1 MNKLLRTCRSL
12 RPRRPRAASLQRL
25 PLFRLPR
32 PIQRVG
38 GHNFKTFRGGAH
50 SSHRF
55 GLSARSAPALTRQLP
70 FASGRVLHLG
80 LLDFKA
86 VIFASHK
93 LNSRLLAH
101 DSLFKR
107 AVRSMLRCRPRRT
120 MSHNQGHTHER
131 PDASNQRLDRIYR
144 YSSLRTPRS
153 APIAPIDRY
162 ASACSALFS

>member
-12 RPRRPRAASLQRL
+12 RPRWPRAASLQRL

-101 DSLFKR
+101 DRIFKR
-107 AVRSMLRCRPRRT
+107 AVRNMLRCRPRRT
-120 MSHNQGHTHER
+120 ISHTAIMLKFQVRTGGGSRKCGDWQRKQEAGRLDGTR
-131 PDASNQRLDRIYR
+131 AGVSPDA
-144 YSSLRTPRS
+144 
-153 APIAPIDRY
+153 A
-162 ASACSALFS
+162 